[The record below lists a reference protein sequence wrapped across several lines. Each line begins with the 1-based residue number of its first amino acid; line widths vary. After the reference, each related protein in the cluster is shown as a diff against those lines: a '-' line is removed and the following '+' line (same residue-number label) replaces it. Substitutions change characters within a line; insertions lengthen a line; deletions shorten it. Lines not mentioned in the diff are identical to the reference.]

1 MVVGLGAFLVLSIQ
15 SLQKNLIREFDLT
28 RQGNLPNMFL
38 IDIQKDQKERV
49 EQLVEQSTGERPT
62 LIPTIRAR
70 IAELNGQKVDFEQD
84 EMKRERGR
92 LGREY
97 VVTYRP
103 KLESNETIIAGKL
116 WDGSPSTEPE
126 VSIEESMRGLA
137 GLDVGGTITFDVAG
151 RKLTAR
157 VTSIRHVDW
166 RNSRTGFMVLFRPG
180 SLDAAP
186 QMLVAPVNGPTGE
199 VERARFQRALLD
211 QFPNVSVIDV
221 ADIVRAVTRIINNIT
236 LAVSFVGGFILL
248 SGTLILAGSLAMTKF
263 QRIYETAVLKTLGA
277 KRKTLLMIL
286 LAEYGLIGLVA
297 GIIGSLAA
305 EGLSYATS
313 RYVFD
318 IPWSLAPA
326 INLAGVAG
334 TIILVTAVGAI
345 STLDVLSRKPLA
357 TLRSQ

>member
-1 MVVGLGAFLVLSIQ
+1 
-15 SLQKNLIREFDLT
+15 
-28 RQGNLPNMFL
+28 MFL
-38 IDIQKDQKERV
+38 IDVQKDQKEGV
-49 EQLVEQSTGERPT
+49 ELLVEQATGERPT

-70 IAELNGQKVDFEQD
+70 ISAINGQEIDFEQD
-84 EMKRERGR
+84 EMRRERGR

-103 KLESNETIIAGKL
+103 KLESNETVIAGKL
-116 WDGSPSTEPE
+116 WDESPSPEAE

-137 GLDVGGTITFDVAG
+137 GLDVGSTITFDISG

-180 SLDAAP
+180 SLDNAP

-199 VERARFQRALLD
+199 VERSRFQRNLLD
-211 QFPNVSVIDV
+211 QYPNLSVIDV
-221 ADIVRAVTRIINNIT
+221 ADIVRAITRIINNIT

-263 QRIYETAVLKTLGA
+263 HRIYETAVLKTLGA
-277 KRKTLLMIL
+277 KRKTLLVIL
-286 LAEYGLIGLVA
+286 LAEYGLIGFVA
-297 GIIGSLAA
+297 GVIGSFAS

-313 RYVFD
+313 RYVFEV
-318 IPWSLAPA
+318 PWRLAPGLSLAG
-326 INLAGVAG
+326 IVG
-334 TIILVTAVGAI
+334 TIILVTVVGAI
-345 STLDVLSRKPLA
+345 STFDVLSRKPLA
-357 TLRSQ
+357 TLRAQ